1 MSKRQKAS
9 AARRGRRGIGQ
20 VLEPGLFKALGDPSR
35 VRILI
40 RLARLGRPCT
50 VTKVAECC
58 PTDISVVSRHL
69 AVLREAGVLAAE
81 KRGKE
86 VYYSL
91 RSGELAE
98 TLRAIADAVE
108 CCCPAKRGER

>member
-1 MSKRQKAS
+1 MTQMSKQQH
-9 AARRGRRGIGQ
+9 G
-20 VLEPGLFKALGDPSR
+20 
-35 VRILI
+35 
-40 RLARLGRPCT
+40 LGRPCT

-69 AVLREAGVLAAE
+69 AVLRQAGVLAAE

-86 VYYSL
+86 VYYWL

-98 TLRAIADAVE
+98 TLRAIADTIE
-108 CCCPAKRGER
+108 CCCPPRRGER